1 MFTLLVVAV
10 ALTLATKEKRFRGYI
25 GMRVEF
31 KMEHHLGNIKPH
43 ENKLKEAIH
52 LHMMRK
58 LKLEHNF
65 IKNMQVRPE
74 GSLIIVQFEA
84 YHGGKYDVK
93 LMLTKYKVSLQ
104 KHICGIRYNG
114 HTMHP
119 RYESFKMGEIHDHH
133 NKGHEG
139 WWAKCKKNKMYLYG
153 GGMILILLI
162 VVVAVAVTVTC
173 VCVRKR
179 RCAAIKA
186 KGANFKQNLTMDNPY
201 VVMPEEKKV
210 PLA

>member
-1 MFTLLVVAV
+1 M
-10 ALTLATKEKRFRGYI
+10 KD
-25 GMRVEF
+25 
-31 KMEHHLGNIKPH
+31 
-43 ENKLKEAIH
+43 
-52 LHMMRK
+52 
-58 LKLEHNF
+58 
-65 IKNMQVRPE
+65 
-74 GSLIIVQFEA
+74 
-84 YHGGKYDVK
+84 GGP
-93 LMLTKYKVSLQ
+93 S
-104 KHICGIRYNG
+104 
-114 HTMHP
+114 
-119 RYESFKMGEIHDHH
+119 
-133 NKGHEG
+133 
-139 WWAKCKKNKMYLYG
+139 AKKNKMYLYG